1 MYDVYTLCLIKE
13 YVYKPYAFIWNF
25 KTKERVIKKLWKL
38 SEKTVL

>member
-13 YVYKPYAFIWNF
+13 YVYKPYTFIWNF
-25 KTKERVIKKLWKL
+25 KTKERVIKKLLKL